1 MSEKF
6 ELVANVNH
14 LFRETGCDPGNCA
27 CPLTYNQIKKIRA
40 HKVNKKKRKEKTV
53 LVWTFINFQKFKLQ
67 NMH

>member
-40 HKVNKKKRKEKTV
+40 HKVNKKKKKRKNSTC
-53 LVWTFINFQKFKLQ
+53 LDIHKLPEI
-67 NMH
+67 

>member
-1 MSEKF
+1 MLITCSERLDVIQEIVHALLPIIK
-6 ELVANVNH
+6 
-14 LFRETGCDPGNCA
+14 
-27 CPLTYNQIKKIRA
+27 KKIRA

>member
-40 HKVNKKKRKEKTV
+40 HKVNKKKNSTC
-53 LVWTFINFQKFKLQ
+53 LDIHKLPEI
-67 NMH
+67 